1 MKKLTD
7 KYKKRLLYADRR
19 EITKRQSDN
28 IRNDKK
34 QTKTIC
40 LPPTMTLQ
48 EKKGHTA
55 LCKAINNIK
64 RWVKSCEIHRVILDF
79 SRVDTIT
86 PEGMLLFFAELDVI
100 NRLRGKTIFTVK
112 PPLNRRCAQVLRK
125 IGFYE
130 LLGKKQPQYPEIS
143 DETVVH
149 WVVLQNTN
157 TEPVG
162 WEILMKQTGDIGLY
176 TPVTEAIDNSISH
189 GYSGS
194 RDDFF
199 CCKKAFAEG
208 QKWWMFSQRKD
219 EELHIALADLGIG
232 FSKSLKE
239 QDLSRNKSVKRKLS
253 EIFGKKPWTDDEVIK
268 AVVDAALEGEHT
280 VTSTG
285 AAHRGKGIAQICHLA
300 QTTPRSRLWIWSNR
314 GGYCIKRGQSMLHS
328 QAPKSGVQVKFPFSI
343 NGTILYW
350 SIPTGGEA

>member
-48 EKKGHTA
+48 EKEGHTA
-55 LCKAINNIK
+55 LCKSINNIK
-64 RWVKSCEIHRVILDF
+64 RWVKSGEIHRVILDF
-79 SRVDTIT
+79 SRVDAIT
-86 PEGMLLFFAELDVI
+86 PEGMLLLFAELDVI
-100 NRLRGKTIFTVK
+100 NRLRAETVFTIK
-112 PPLNRRCAQVLRK
+112 PPLNSRCAQVLRK

-130 LLGKKQPQYPEIS
+130 MLGKKQPQYPEIS

-149 WVVLQNTN
+149 WVVLQNTD

-162 WEILMKQTGDIGLY
+162 WEILMKQTGNIGLY

-232 FSKSLKE
+232 FSKSLKNN
-239 QDLSRNKSVKRKLS
+239 DLSKELLARRIL
-253 EIFGKKPWTDDEVIK
+253 ERLIGKKPWPDDEVLR
-268 AVVDAALEGEHT
+268 VVVETALKDKKG
-280 VTSTG
+280 VTSTQKI
-285 AAHRGKGIAQICHLA
+285 HRGKGVAQICELT
-300 QTTPRSRLWIWSNR
+300 QTTPGSRLWIWSNR

-328 QAPKSGVQVKFPFSI
+328 QAPKRGVKVKFPFSI

-350 SIPTGGEA
+350 SIPTGSEA